1 MGSLL
6 GNFDFDITPDVV
18 SSPKEKIT
26 VQVSEEDIKDRV
38 LYVSVDKITPNVNQ
52 PRKSFDDDSLAE
64 LSASIKNQGVLQP
77 LLVEKITDDSYV
89 IVAGERRFRAAKIAG
104 LSEVPVIVKSF
115 NEVQRIE
122 VALIENIQRENLNA
136 IDEAAAYQYLIQ
148 KSGLTQEEVA
158 EKVGKR
164 RSTVTNSL
172 RLLQLPDQMKDDIVS
187 GVLTA
192 GHARAILSL
201 VNPNDRML
209 LRDKIIE
216 KELSVREAEEEAQA
230 LNEGKKVKV
239 KRAPKAR
246 DPYIQGVEDKL
257 LEAFGTKVEVKG
269 NLKKGKLVIPY
280 ASQSDLERLY
290 RLLGKSEDL
299 FD

>member
-52 PRKSFDDDSLAE
+52 PRKSFDDDSLTE

-158 EKVGKR
+158 EKVGKK